1 MKIYRYY
8 YEEIPDYFEKA
19 GFLIRIDEIL
29 SFIISPKL
37 EDELLKLI
45 AIFEDELDAPDYNI
59 YKNNP
64 SAVSYF
70 TQKGNRK
77 FHKAINNIKTY
88 LFEKCQQEMICITKE
103 ISKDDERILYI
114 DDYQLILKE

>member
-8 YEEIPDYFEKA
+8 YEAIPDYFEKA

-29 SFIISPKL
+29 SLIIYPKL
-37 EDELLKLI
+37 EDELLKLV
-45 AIFEDELDAPDYNI
+45 AIFEDELDAPDSEI
-59 YKNNP
+59 YKRNP
-64 SAVSYF
+64 TAVSYF

-77 FHKAINNIKTY
+77 FHKAINDIKTY
-88 LFEKCQQEMICITKE
+88 LFENYHQEMICITKE

-114 DDYQLILKE
+114 DNYQLVLKE